1 MTQQLLTTKNVAE
14 MLNISVMSVYR
25 HMQNGNINY
34 LKIGRC
40 RRIKNDEINKFIK
53 LMERNTRA
61 NKTTKETV

>member
-25 HMQNGNINY
+25 HMQNGNISY

-40 RRIKNDEINKFIK
+40 RRIKNDEVRKFIN
-53 LMERNTRA
+53 LMERNMRA
-61 NKTTKETV
+61 RHTTKEIV